1 MYIINNYP
9 FGSKIKISIIFTFLS
24 SLLKNIYFIMYKY
37 IILFFLCL
45 NYAYSQNNIML
56 DSTLLTARVVDNSLM
71 IPWEI
76 LWGPDDHI
84 WVTERRGRIVR
95 IDPVTKVKKTILNIE
110 SRIADAG
117 EGEPG
122 MLGMVLHPNFANSP
136 KVYFVYNYGVAGT
149 IKERL
154 VSWDW
159 NGDTLQNEVTLL
171 DNVPGGNIHDG
182 SRLLITSDNKILMTT
197 GDTGSSNLSQNLG
210 SVNGKILRLNL
221 DGSIPSD
228 NPLPNSYVYS
238 FGHRNPQGLCYG
250 ANNSII
256 YSSEHGAQQS
266 DELNLIKPNRNYG
279 WPNVQGACNT
289 TTEMNFCNAN
299 NVVPPLKEWTP
310 CVAVNDLV
318 YYNHPAIPEFKN
330 TLLMA
335 VLGGFV
341 LRPRLS
347 VLSLSPDGLQ
357 VTGEKEYLKDL
368 GRIRDICINPHNGAI
383 FIVNNGDSYPGSGPN
398 SLIEYRNLQYLPNS
412 TTNPVS
418 KDNSVKVFPNPV
430 TNNSPV
436 LINLFEDLI
445 GGSIEL
451 LSINGNLFQSQKITD
466 RQMTINPKVPS
477 SGVYILKFSNNS
489 TLLYKKLVIH

>member
-1 MYIINNYP
+1 
-9 FGSKIKISIIFTFLS
+9 
-24 SLLKNIYFIMYKY
+24 MYKY
-37 IILFFLCL
+37 IILVFLCL
-45 NYAYSQNNIML
+45 NQVHSQNNIML

-95 IDPVTKVKKTILNIE
+95 INPITKVKKTILNIE

-122 MLGMVLHPNFANSP
+122 MLGMVLHPNFANTP
-136 KVYFVYNYGVAGT
+136 KVYFVYNYGSAGT

-159 NGDTLQNEVTLL
+159 DGDTLRNEVILL

-182 SRLLITSDNKILMTT
+182 SRLLVTSDNKLLMTT

-228 NPLPNSYVYS
+228 NPLPNSYIYS

-250 ANNSII
+250 ANASII
-256 YSSEHGAQQS
+256 YSTEHGAQQS
-266 DELNLIKPNRNYG
+266 DELNLIKPNRNFG

-289 TTEMNFCNAN
+289 TTEMAFCNAN
-299 NVVPPLKEWTP
+299 NVIPPLKEWTP

-335 VLGGFV
+335 VLGGFA

-347 VLSLSPDGLQ
+347 VLALSPEGLQ

-383 FIVNNGDSYPGSGPN
+383 YIVNNGNSYPGSGPN
-398 SLIEYRNLQYLPNS
+398 SLIEYRNLQYTPIS
-412 TTNPVS
+412 TTNVPS
-418 KDNSVKVFPNPV
+418 KGDITLIYPNPASI
-430 TNNSPV
+430 NQPIKIDV
-436 LINLFEDLI
+436 LEDLV
-445 GGSIEL
+445 GGSL
-451 LSINGNLFQSQKITD
+451 DVFDVNGILVHSQKITD
-466 RQMTINPKVPS
+466 RHMTINPDVPS
-477 SGVYILKFSNNS
+477 SGVYILKISNNITKS
-489 TLLYKKLVIH
+489 YKKIIIH